1 MGTVNQSLLTG
12 SGNVRNNLMKNN
24 HATVKPIA
32 LMEHLVTLITPPN
45 GKVLDPFM
53 GSGTTGIACVKLGF
67 NFIGIDL
74 EEEYVEIAKK
84 RIECL

>member
-1 MGTVNQSLLTG
+1 
-12 SGNVRNNLMKNN
+12 
-24 HATVKPIA
+24 
-32 LMEHLVTLITPPN
+32 
-45 GKVLDPFM
+45 M

-84 RIECL
+84 RIEHHTKENEDETNV